1 MALNFLPSTS
11 YADQQAVWS
20 AFMGAADFWDS
31 AEGNNA
37 AVGGLTLGFDTTG
50 SSPKLT
56 VSGYGLSFTLTFN
69 SNAPTSE
76 VMIAATD
83 KSILMQTSFAGP
95 GNGVLILDK
104 NSSGEWG
111 AAAILFGASSSLGYY
126 IAPDAA
132 SNELTLRNT
141 SLVSASLTQLVPMT
155 GRYST
160 WVMENAFVA
169 LSAPNSTYVG
179 KMELNGVKYVMAG
192 RAAISY
198 TD

>member
-1 MALNFLPSTS
+1 MALNFLPSTR

-20 AFMGAADFWDS
+20 AFVGAADFWDS
-31 AEGNNA
+31 VDGNNA
-37 AVGGLTLGFDTTG
+37 TVGGLTLGFDTTG
-50 SSPKLT
+50 SSPKLK
-56 VSGYGLSFTLTFN
+56 VSGYGLSFTLSFN
-69 SNAPTSE
+69 SSTPTSE

-83 KSILMQTSFAGP
+83 KSLLMQNPFSGSS
-95 GNGVLILDK
+95 NGVLILDK

-160 WVMENAFVA
+160 LVMENAFVA

>member
-1 MALNFLPSTS
+1 MALNFLPSTR

-20 AFMGAADFWDS
+20 AFVGSADFWDNVD
-31 AEGNNA
+31 GNNA
-37 AVGGLTLGFDTTG
+37 TVGGLTLGFDTTSG
-50 SSPKLT
+50 PKLT

-69 SNAPTSE
+69 GSAPTSE
-76 VMIAATD
+76 VMIAVTD
-83 KSILMQTSFAGP
+83 KLILMQNPFWGS

-111 AAAILFGASSSLGYY
+111 AAAILFGASSGLGYY

-198 TD
+198 AD